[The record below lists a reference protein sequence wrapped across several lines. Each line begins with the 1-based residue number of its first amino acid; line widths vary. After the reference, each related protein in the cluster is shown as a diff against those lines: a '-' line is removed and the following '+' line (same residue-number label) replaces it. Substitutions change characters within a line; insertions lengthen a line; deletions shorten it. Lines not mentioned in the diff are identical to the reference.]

1 MSDDDRI
8 RWARALVVASWL
20 FVATYLTF
28 LITQIRRAAAVSDT
42 RFEDGDWGARVEQI
56 SFASRPEFVVSIIA
70 ATAAT
75 LVGVALT
82 RNVVDPVLLQ
92 LRTLVRLIGG
102 ICVIIVI
109 MGAVGI
115 IALFFRNPDSVSD
128 LGYLLSRTGGI
139 LTAVACMRLCTEVE
153 RTGA

>member
-8 RWARALVVASWL
+8 RWARALVVAGWL

-42 RFEDGDWGARVEQI
+42 RFEDGDWGARIEQI
-56 SFASRPEFVVSIIA
+56 SFASRPEFVASIIA

-82 RNVVDPVLLQ
+82 RSLVDAAELQ
-92 LRTLVRLIGG
+92 LRSLVRVIGG
-102 ICVIIVI
+102 VCVVIVTI
-109 MGAVGI
+109 GAVGI
-115 IALFFRNPDSVSD
+115 VALFFRNPDSVGD
-128 LGYLLSRTGGI
+128 VGYLLSRTGGI
-139 LTAVACMRLCTEVE
+139 LTALACMRLCAEAE
-153 RTGA
+153 RT

>member
-8 RWARALVVASWL
+8 GWARALVVASWL

-42 RFEDGDWGARVEQI
+42 RFEDGDWGARIEQI

-75 LVGVALT
+75 LVGIALT
-82 RNVVDPVLLQ
+82 RDLVDAVELQ
-92 LRTLVRLIGG
+92 LRTLVRVIGG
-102 ICVIIVI
+102 VCVIVVA

-115 IALFFRNPDSVSD
+115 VALFFRNPDSVSD
-128 LGYLLSRTGGI
+128 VGYLLSRTGGI
-139 LTAVACMRLCTEVE
+139 MTALACMRLCAEAE
-153 RTGA
+153 RPRS